1 MLRTERLTL
10 RPFDVADAP
19 RVQQLAGAEE
29 IARNTLL
36 IPHPYPDGLAEQ
48 WIGSHEAAALAGTLN
63 LVIDDGELV
72 GAIGL
77 TINKEHDHAEV
88 GYWVG
93 VPYWNRGYATEA
105 LREVLRYGFEELGLN
120 RIYAYHFTRNPAS
133 GRVLAK
139 AGMHHEGMMRRHMKK
154 WGQYVDVELYGIV
167 REDWAAS

>member
-10 RPFDVADAP
+10 RPFDVADAL

-29 IARNTLL
+29 IALNTLL

-105 LREVLRYGFEELGLN
+105 LREILRYAFEELSLN
-120 RIYAYHFTRNPAS
+120 RVYAFHFTRNPAS

-139 AGMHHEGMMRRHMKK
+139 AGMRHEGAMRRHMKK

-167 REDWAAS
+167 REDWGK